1 MYIRNIVEDYM
12 EGVYNIL
19 ENSEVCEGFL
29 QRRREKKAAKKA
41 AKEEKRFQEKINSEI
56 VISKNEL
63 PKCEKEFN
71 QAVTFMKSLIK
82 KEVPGAVFYQNNIK
96 HSTRDLGRGYIEHGF
111 TINLFHM
118 DDDNYDRYKKKSNYK
133 ELRDSENSWDYTNEL
148 LDDND
153 KRIKNPIIAKGYK
166 PFDDDETMFGIKKGD
181 KEYITIDLGDEA
193 TFNISIFMYVV
204 VKEDE

>member
-1 MYIRNIVEDYM
+1 MDYREYIVERMNRVYESLSDNELM
-12 EGVYNIL
+12 EGFF
-19 ENSEVCEGFL
+19 S
-29 QRRREKKAAKKA
+29 RRKEKKAAKKA

-56 VISKNEL
+56 IISKNEL

-82 KEVPGAVFYQNNIK
+82 KEVPGAVFYQNNIN

-111 TINLFHM
+111 TIDLFHM

-204 VKEDE
+204 VKEEE